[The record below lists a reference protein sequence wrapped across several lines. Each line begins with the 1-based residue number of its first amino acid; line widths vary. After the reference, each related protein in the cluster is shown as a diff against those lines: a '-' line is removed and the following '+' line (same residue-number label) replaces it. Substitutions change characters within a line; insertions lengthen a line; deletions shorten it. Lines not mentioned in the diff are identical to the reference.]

1 LIFLFLDETKMKIL
15 KIAFVFFTFL
25 GVARAETPAA
35 TRKTENIIFV
45 MTDGLRWQ
53 EVFSG
58 AEKALITKENCNNGD
73 PQRIEKAFWRDT
85 PEARREEL
93 LWFTWNVMAKQG
105 QIFGDRNLKSNVR
118 VTNGLKFS
126 YPGYNE
132 TLCGF
137 PDPRIDR
144 NDYGPN
150 PNITVFEWLNR
161 KPAYQGRVAAF
172 GAWDAFDDIF
182 NRGRCGFFVNAGFS
196 PMPESDKNPQIRLLN
211 LLKAEVPRQFSGEP
225 VDALTFYSALEY
237 FKEHKP
243 RVFFLSLGETDEWAH
258 MGRYDEYLASA
269 KRADYYL
276 KTLWETAQS
285 MPEYKGKTSLLFA
298 ADHGRGNGPK
308 RWKDHGKDIEGAEY
322 TWLAVLGPDTAAQG
336 HRSNVPEIEQGQIAT
351 TIAALLGED
360 FRAEA
365 PKAGKPIEEVLPQ
378 K

>member
-1 LIFLFLDETKMKIL
+1 
-15 KIAFVFFTFL
+15 
-25 GVARAETPAA
+25 
-35 TRKTENIIFV
+35 
-45 MTDGLRWQ
+45 
-53 EVFSG
+53 
-58 AEKALITKENCNNGD
+58 
-73 PQRIEKAFWRDT
+73 
-85 PEARREEL
+85 
-93 LWFTWNVMAKQG
+93 
-105 QIFGDRNLKSNVR
+105 
-118 VTNGLKFS
+118 
-126 YPGYNE
+126 
-132 TLCGF
+132 
-137 PDPRIDR
+137 
-144 NDYGPN
+144 
-150 PNITVFEWLNR
+150 
-161 KPAYQGRVAAF
+161 
-172 GAWDAFDDIF
+172 
-182 NRGRCGFFVNAGFS
+182 
-196 PMPESDKNPQIRLLN
+196 MPESDKNPQIRLLN